1 MAGYDVVV
9 IGAGLGGLTAGAI
22 LARAGR
28 KVLVIERSNSVG
40 GAASSYKVGDLFVEG
55 SLHETSGPHNLRDPK
70 HEALRRAGV
79 LDAVAWIPG
88 GTLYEARGG
97 PLDRPFVLPD
107 NFTAARHALTERFPE
122 ARSGIDRLL
131 GEMESIAAAIG
142 TLSSGGRAFRKPR
155 EALGALIKLVPAI
168 RDWRLSLSQK
178 LDGLFGDH
186 EAVKCA
192 LAANLSYYH
201 DDPATLWWVFFA
213 IAQGGYLLSGGHY
226 VRGGSQ
232 RLSSAL
238 ARAIKAAGGDVMV
251 RRIVS
256 GIALNAQGHAAGVTH
271 TARDGSD
278 PQQVSSPRIIS
289 NAAPATLATLMPAAA
304 ADKLAASYLQR
315 QPSISLFALT
325 LGLTKPPR
333 EFGVASYSTQLLPPW
348 LTRLS
353 DYAQG
358 TVLMADEPGDRMPP
372 LAIVDYAAIDSGVPA
387 PPYVLSVFGPDRLS
401 NWDGSDVDGYRDKR
415 ARWQD
420 AMVRYLDRHFP
431 GLAGAVTASSFNTA
445 LSVRQYL
452 NAPEGAVYGF
462 APSPPRSLWRS
473 PSGTPRTVI
482 SGLYL
487 ASAYAGFGGYTGVVQ
502 SAAACA
508 DMILRETNH
517 ATTAGSLPSSSASS
531 SSS

>member
-55 SLHETSGPHNLRDPK
+55 SLHETSDPRDPHDPK
-70 HEALRRAGV
+70 HDALTRAGV

-88 GTLYEARGG
+88 GALYEARGG
-97 PLDRPFVLPD
+97 PLDRPFVLPE
-107 NFTAARHALTERFPE
+107 NFAAARQALGKRFPE
-122 ARSGIDRLL
+122 ARAGIDRLL
-131 GEMESIAAAIG
+131 GEMEAIAAAADV
-142 TLSSGGRAFRKPR
+142 LAHGRAAFP
-155 EALGALIKLVPAI
+155 G
-168 RDWRLSLSQK
+168 DWDLSLSQK
-178 LDGLFGDH
+178 LDGIFGGN

-192 LAANLSYYH
+192 LAANLCYYH
-201 DDPATLWWVFFA
+201 DDPDTLWWVHFA
-213 IAQGGYLLSGGHY
+213 ATQGGYLQNGGRY

-238 ARAIKAAGGDVMV
+238 ARAIKAAGGEVIV
-251 RRIVS
+251 RRVVT
-256 GIALNAQGHAAGVTH
+256 GVALDAQGHAASVTH

-278 PQQVSSPRIIS
+278 PQSVASPRIVS
-289 NAAPATLATLMPAAA
+289 NAAPETLATLMPSDAANR
-304 ADKLAASYLQR
+304 LTASYR
-315 QPSISLFALT
+315 QWPLSISLFSVT
-325 LGLTKPPR
+325 LGLSRPPR
-333 EFGVASYSTQLLPPW
+333 EFGVTAYSTQLLPPW
-348 LTRLS
+348 MTRLS

-358 TVLMADEPGDRMPP
+358 TSLMAEEPGERMPP

-387 PPYVLSVFGPDRLS
+387 PPHVLSIFGPDRLS
-401 NWDGSDVDGYRDKR
+401 NWEGLDVDGYRDKR

-420 AMVRYLDRHFP
+420 AMVRYLDGHYP

-462 APSPPRSLWRS
+462 APNPPGSVQSTLGRS
-473 PSGTPRTVI
+473 PRTAI
-482 SGLYL
+482 PGLYL

-502 SAAACA
+502 SAGACA
-508 DMILRETNH
+508 DMILRET
-517 ATTAGSLPSSSASS
+517 
-531 SSS
+531 